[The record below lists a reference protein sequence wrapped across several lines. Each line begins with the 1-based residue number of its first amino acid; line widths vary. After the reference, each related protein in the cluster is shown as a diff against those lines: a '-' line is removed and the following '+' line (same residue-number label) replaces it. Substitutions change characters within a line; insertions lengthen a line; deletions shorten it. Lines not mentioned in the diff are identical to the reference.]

1 MTDMELRHH
10 DPAPPPRS
18 FGLHRRMRAVGPAV
32 IALVLLIG
40 LLIGVGW
47 VIPGGIAVA
56 QADSTSGDQKVAVFE
71 DAVVRPGETWDNVVV
86 VGGDLLIQ
94 GTVENKVVVVFGDVT
109 IADSARVGGATNADD
124 ASVVSVFGDVTVQSG
139 AVVRGRTVDVG
150 GGVVGIDLSV
160 GDSVLRPW
168 RSGAILNWIW
178 STLFLA
184 VVAVI
189 ITAIAPR
196 QVAAVRERTRHHFFS
211 SLGWGALGV
220 IIGVPIVTAAL
231 IISIIG
237 IILVVPWLTIALPIM
252 SLFGL
257 VAVGAMVGRLLL
269 GPGEDKRG
277 PVMLAA
283 VLGVIVMNIARWI
296 PVAWIVILGVLW
308 LVGFGATYVA
318 IWAWLRDRR
327 RRRREAAAREQAA
340 RAAAAGAATAPYPSG
355 QPVTPTGPPAG
366 TPPPAP
372 AWPQPPSGPAPT
384 TPATSG
390 PAGPGA
396 GVAGSQPPVSQTAT
410 PPVSRTG
417 NTEAP
422 PVAGNEASPAAGTGD
437 AASGVPPV
445 SGVGEAIA
453 EASPTTDP
461 GAAVEAPEEG
471 LPDSGESPP
480 D

>member
-1 MTDMELRHH
+1 MTDIEHRRH
-10 DPAPPPRS
+10 DPAPPLRF
-18 FGLHRRMRAVGPAV
+18 FGLYRRMRAALLAL
-32 IALVLLIG
+32 IALVLVTG
-40 LLIGVGW
+40 LLMGVGW
-47 VIPGGIAVA
+47 VIPGGTAIA
-56 QADSTSGDQKVAVFE
+56 QADNTSGGQKVAVFE

-94 GTVENKVVVVFGDVT
+94 GTVENEVVVVFGDVT
-109 IADSARVGGATNADD
+109 IAGSAKVGGAANPDD
-124 ASVVSVFGDVTVQSG
+124 ASVVSVFGDVTVESG
-139 AVVRGRTVDVG
+139 AIVRGRTVDVG
-150 GGVVGIDLSV
+150 GGVLGIDLSV

-211 SLGWGALGV
+211 SLGWGALGA
-220 IIGVPIVTAAL
+220 IIGIPIATAAL

-237 IILVVPWLTIALPIM
+237 IILLVPWLTIALPIM

-283 VLGVIVMNIARWI
+283 VLGVIVINIARWI

-327 RRRREAAAREQAA
+327 RRRREEAARAQAA
-340 RAAAAGAATAPYPSG
+340 RAAAAGVAAAPYPG
-355 QPVTPTGPPAG
+355 ARPLTPTGPPPG
-366 TPPPAP
+366 PPPAAP
-372 AWPQPPSGPAPT
+372 VWPEPPSGPAPT

-390 PAGPGA
+390 PAGHGA
-396 GVAGSQPPVSQTAT
+396 GVAGSGSPVAQAAAPPVS
-410 PPVSRTG
+410 G
-417 NTEAP
+417 TEAP
-422 PVAGNEASPAAGTGD
+422 PVSGTGD
-437 AASGVPPV
+437 AASEAPPV
-445 SGVGEAIA
+445 ADSGA
-453 EASPTTDP
+453 P
-461 GAAVEAPEEG
+461 VETPEEG
-471 LPDSGESPP
+471 PPDSGESPS